1 MKKMNMSTRTIR
13 IVLGISLILPLLVI
27 FDSGYQRRM
36 IKIGALSLTSSNLC
50 VLIEGIIVSSLLNWL
65 TGKMEETENRFIP
78 GLVLGLLWLANI
90 IFLDTVL
97 LMTSSPNMT
106 MLGMLNLFSLLL
118 AGGILLP
125 CADFQQRG
133 GYLSKS
139 SREDSINK

>member
-133 GYLSKS
+133 GTFQKAA
-139 SREDSINK
+139 EKTV

>member
-133 GYLSKS
+133 GVPFKKQQRRQYK
-139 SREDSINK
+139 

>member
-1 MKKMNMSTRTIR
+1 MKKMNMSTRTIS

-97 LMTSSPNMT
+97 LMTSSPNVT

-125 CADFQQRG
+125 CADFPLRGGTFKKQQRRQ
-133 GYLSKS
+133 YK
-139 SREDSINK
+139 

>member
-133 GYLSKS
+133 EYLSKS